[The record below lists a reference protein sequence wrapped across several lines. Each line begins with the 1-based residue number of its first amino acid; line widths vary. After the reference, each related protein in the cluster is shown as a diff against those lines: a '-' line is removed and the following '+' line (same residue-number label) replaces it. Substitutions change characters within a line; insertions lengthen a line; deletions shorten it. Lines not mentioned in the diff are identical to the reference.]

1 MSQFSHIGRYIYS
14 VLFGFE
20 TKFRDGS
27 VSGGAG
33 RFVGLFYPEN
43 RITTATSSETF
54 PREHFLRYAVGF
66 GRDNRNNVGPE
77 MGSERWTPEPIVFL
91 LRHPSNPL
99 SLTPEAIS
107 EMLTPPINGTRVWQE
122 AKLDLSA
129 VIVNG
134 QPAFFAVQNMAKAL
148 GYGAVPQPAPVAP
161 AQSDDDLS
169 ISIVFDGPPG
179 PVPGRFV
186 EVEDGSGRSISL
198 GRWQE
203 DGEYWR
209 LVIGRADVA
218 QFFGHPVSAAP
229 QPERTAPAAT
239 YVLTP
244 LAPVE
249 QRAGEIAN
257 LVEDAW
263 NRDAPSW
270 VRQIIPGSF
279 VGNLAESVALI
290 AIPIWRR
297 AQERIAQRTAEILRE
312 GGK

>member
-1 MSQFSHIGRYIYS
+1 MS
-14 VLFGFE
+14 E
-20 TKFRDGS
+20 TKSSTIGHALVAMYGNLRTEFRLGFNGEFVFGDFNPS
-27 VSGGAG
+27 ADFDPVDSDPK
-33 RFVGLFYPEN
+33 RFAAAFRARYGVDRLGTVGEWLNGKNFYPDVIE
-43 RITTATSSETF
+43 
-54 PREHFLRYAVGF
+54 
-66 GRDNRNNVGPE
+66 
-77 MGSERWTPEPIVFL
+77 FL
-91 LRHPSNPL
+91 LYHPDNPL
-99 SLTPEAIS
+99 DLTPEAIRS
-107 EMLTPPINGTRVWQE
+107 LTTPPINGTREWMVARQDCCCVMVAGIPSME
-122 AKLDLSA
+122 ALEML
-129 VIVNG
+129 
-134 QPAFFAVQNMAKAL
+134 AKAL
-148 GYGAVPQPAPVAP
+148 GYGAAPQPAPVAP

-179 PVPGRFV
+179 PVSGRFV
-186 EVEDGSGRSISL
+186 EVEDGSGRSIIL

-229 QPERTAPAAT
+229 PAAQPSQAVTYGLT

-290 AIPIWRR
+290 AIPIWRL

>member
-1 MSQFSHIGRYIYS
+1 MSETKSSTTETPRSKGESMTKLFGNIGAYVRYF
-14 VLFGFE
+14 LGGFE
-20 TKFRDGS
+20 TSFRDGS
-27 VSGGAG
+27 QAGNAG
-33 RFVGLFYPEN
+33 RFLGRFSPEARLFAGGPLPPC
-43 RITTATSSETF
+43 SES
-54 PREHFLRYAVGF
+54 HLARYGVHPG
-66 GRDNRNNVGPE
+66 GDNVGPA
-77 MGSERWTPEPIVFL
+77 MGSEIWSPEPIEFL

-148 GYGAVPQPAPVAP
+148 GYGAAP
-161 AQSDDDLS
+161 
-169 ISIVFDGPPG
+169 
-179 PVPGRFV
+179 
-186 EVEDGSGRSISL
+186 
-198 GRWQE
+198 
-203 DGEYWR
+203 
-209 LVIGRADVA
+209 
-218 QFFGHPVSAAP
+218 
-229 QPERTAPAAT
+229 PAAQPSQAVTYGLT